1 MSSTSRSPR
10 GSTTRRT
17 PSCPSP
23 PTRCSPGDRLAA
35 REPGGRP
42 RRSRSP
48 PPSRRWQRS
57 PQSRPAGAERAR
69 ALGAPDDHHLPTV
82 GADRTARRGWTTS
95 PPNDLGWTIARPED
109 WDTDRWDGL
118 CSTTG
123 ILIRNDPVPFTRQ
136 EVPNGC
142 TTEWEPADLRRPGLV
157 AVEVSHFFGSQ
168 PFTPEVPRDTRAPL
182 SPDDLTFLDHGDDPS
197 VPEGARLAYLPVVV
211 GGDRHYSV
219 RVFAADDASEQDLAI
234 AREIVASIRWPL
246 VGPDGSEPSEVPASG
261 SPSSST
267 MLACMVDRGHAPQLG
282 AQIGRT
288 IDGQPA
294 AQLGWA
300 DADRADPGFAG
311 DLATCLEA
319 GQRAVDRFQRE
330 LSPWPTTDGPSQS
343 PAEAERDHVLGALAR
358 LPLAERAAPLRW
370 FDAREGTWA
379 IVRSPDEVA
388 PTSGEVVL
396 VDADGAVVRAWPL
409 PGLPPTWIHPT
420 RDAIYAGRV
429 GDGGAPDGAIV
440 RIDRETLKVEGRFLP
455 AAFDGGKVPDLPGWE
470 VAPARPADAPLVR
483 VGQEAASTEGLTL
496 VDSSIG
502 LTAIDL
508 AAVEELFP

>member
-57 PQSRPAGAERAR
+57 PRSRPAGAERAR

-343 PAEAERDHVLGALAR
+343 PAEAGA
-358 LPLAERAAPLRW
+358 
-370 FDAREGTWA
+370 T
-379 IVRSPDEVA
+379 
-388 PTSGEVVL
+388 TC
-396 VDADGAVVRAWPL
+396 
-409 PGLPPTWIHPT
+409 
-420 RDAIYAGRV
+420 
-429 GDGGAPDGAIV
+429 
-440 RIDRETLKVEGRFLP
+440 
-455 AAFDGGKVPDLPGWE
+455 
-470 VAPARPADAPLVR
+470 
-483 VGQEAASTEGLTL
+483 
-496 VDSSIG
+496 
-502 LTAIDL
+502 
-508 AAVEELFP
+508 